1 MQFCNLPKST
11 VLFGSGTTS
20 DDVNDFYD
28 ANAIE
33 IDNDMIFSDVFYMFE
48 NCQGN
53 VNSIYNQTDKSPEKA
68 PKCASYMR
76 ILADGPGKLL
86 EYIVY
91 LGENSTTNFD
101 VRRNTKHEMNLY
113 IKGENEID
121 NRVTVYEGLYY
132 GKANCYICTGSQ
144 VAFDVT
150 PYRTSKNLT

>member
-1 MQFCNLPKST
+1 
-11 VLFGSGTTS
+11 
-20 DDVNDFYD
+20 
-28 ANAIE
+28 
-33 IDNDMIFSDVFYMFE
+33 
-48 NCQGN
+48 
-53 VNSIYNQTDKSPEKA
+53 
-68 PKCASYMR
+68 MR

-150 PYRTSKNLT
+150 PYRTSKNLTYTYSEI